1 VIAAAEHETARVT
14 AGRRNWARSVILVGA
29 VAAVGLG
36 LLAGTLAAADRIGAL
51 VGLVAIVL
59 PVVIWRRP
67 AVGIF
72 GLGCAGLVIEQY
84 RIGAPSGDITDHVPW
99 FTSLS
104 DGFKLSGVYINPA
117 ELGIITVLA
126 IVVARSAITR
136 RFSWPT
142 GFVGAGYAAVLVAVV
157 VGVVHGGAAGGNSTP
172 LLWEIRP
179 FLYVFLLYFLAL
191 QLNPTFSVLQAL
203 YWCLVVG
210 TGFKALQGLAVLV
223 PVLLQRGPRPDFL
236 LSHDDAFFFGVD
248 IILVASLWLFG
259 QKGRLR
265 TVATMLVPLVIIIN
279 MANSRRTAW
288 LILAASLLVTCLM
301 VVVRLPAKRSL
312 VAKLVIATGAVS
324 AVYLPLYWNSTGGI
338 LGQPARAIS
347 SAVAP
352 SQRDQTSDLYRVAED
367 ANLARDIKRSFPFG
381 VGFGVAI
388 DYAIP
393 IVDLSGT
400 DPMIK
405 YIPHNGILY
414 VWMRMGLLGIIAWLS
429 WIGAVIISAAQLLRA
444 RDLRLA
450 CFASFAAACVVGYVI
465 EGYYDLGLVWFRM
478 AFFMGLVIGLM
489 QVAHR
494 IDGAAHPIRPSDG
507 ERLSPRADGGDLS
520 RSSRPSLAR
529 IAGR

>member
-1 VIAAAEHETARVT
+1 VIIADHQTATVAES
-14 AGRRNWARSVILVGA
+14 RRNWARNVILVGA

-36 LLAGTLAAADRIGAL
+36 LIAGTLAAWDRIGAL

-59 PVVIWRRP
+59 PVLIWRRP
-67 AVGIF
+67 AMGIF
-72 GLGCAGLVIEQY
+72 GLGIAGLVIEQY
-84 RIGAPSGDITDHVPW
+84 RIGAPSGDITDHLPW

-104 DGFKLSGVYINPA
+104 DGFKLSGVYVNPA

-136 RFSWPT
+136 RFSWPS
-142 GFVGAGYAAVLVAVV
+142 GFVGAGYAAVLVAVL

-172 LLWEIRP
+172 LLWEVRP
-179 FLYVFLLYFLAL
+179 FVYVFLIYFLAL
-191 QLNPTFSVLQAL
+191 QLKPTCSALEAL
-203 YWCLVVG
+203 YWCVVVG
-210 TGFKALQGLAVLV
+210 TGFKALQGLAILI
-223 PVLLQRGPRPDFL
+223 PILLQPGPRPDFL

-265 TVATMLVPLVIIIN
+265 TVATMLLPLVVLIN

-312 VAKLVIATGAVS
+312 VAKLVIAAGAAS

-347 SAVAP
+347 STVAP

-381 VGFGVAI
+381 VGFGVPI

-405 YIPHNGILY
+405 YIPHDGVLY
-414 VWMRMGLLGIIAWLS
+414 VWMRMGILGIIAWLF
-429 WIGAVIISAAQLLRA
+429 WIGAIMISAAQLLRA
-444 RDLRLA
+444 RDVRLA
-450 CFASFAAACVVGYVI
+450 CFATFATACVVGYAI

-478 AFFMGLVIGLM
+478 AFFTGLVIGLI
-489 QVAHR
+489 QLAHR
-494 IDGAAHPIRPSDG
+494 IDGATHAVLTTDG
-507 ERLSPRADGGDLS
+507 EALSRADGHDLS
-520 RSSRPSLAR
+520 GSSRPSLAP
-529 IAGR
+529 IASR